1 MIISEAEIRKCI
13 DNIDAS
19 GACSNPGH
27 LLLSRSDRD
36 RVDGYRRSLEK
47 LPNRENKR
55 LSGVKKAF
63 DTREYNVSGT
73 DVAEKMLGRV
83 ISDKLR

>member
-1 MIISEAEIRKCI
+1 MIISESEIRKCI

-19 GACSNPGH
+19 GQHKKPGH
-27 LLLSRSDRD
+27 LLLSRSDRA
-36 RVDGYRRSLEK
+36 RVDAYKSSMEK
-47 LPNRENKR
+47 IPARINAH

-63 DTREYNVSGT
+63 DSRVYSVSGSE
-73 DVAEKMLGRV
+73 VAEKMLGRV